1 MDQPGFA
8 ALSLAAGATPPRG
21 VAGPTRRA
29 WWQEGG
35 PGTGPGLRLAV
46 WGDGAVR
53 PSTSAVM
60 LLCGDARS
68 RDRRLGPESVRR
80 VLLGPDQDL
89 LPTLMPPF
97 AAVTLRDA
105 GTLVAATDGLGFR
118 HLYSTGGPG
127 WGAVST
133 SARALAA
140 LTDAPLDREALAV
153 QTMLGWQLGTRTLFD
168 GVTKVGPGGLV
179 TLGDGRLVETSY
191 ASPEPEPTTLEA
203 AVVRMREMLRGYLG
217 AYLDDHPDAVL
228 QLTGGQDSRLLLSA
242 IAPARRPS
250 VAAMTLGP
258 PDCADQVIAGAL
270 ARRCGLQ
277 HETLTLDGLDELS
290 PAEAHELCLDAA
302 ARLELMADPLAAA
315 ALDYAELRARPGR
328 RISGLGGE
336 LARGFYYLGPVAHEK
351 PTMRRTLQLTR
362 WRMFVNDA
370 VPPDALE
377 PEFHDWA
384 RDFTTQDVHRILAA
398 TGHGWSA
405 ATDDLY
411 LEHRMQRW
419 AGGTETAVCTD
430 RVSTNPMLD
439 DRFIATVRGLAPEDK
454 RNSRFLARLQVALDE
469 DLARIPLDGR
479 PAPAT
484 MAEPGLHRAVGN
496 ARGVIRRG
504 GRKVTQRL
512 AGRRRPPVGGAVLA
526 AAVVRHWRER
536 PQLLESVATA
546 GFFRSDWLA
555 GVVDGTCTPEPSAV
569 ALLINLGAA
578 LAGRTAAAAESTP
591 SYE

>member
-1 MDQPGFA
+1 MNQPGFA
-8 ALSLAAGATPPRG
+8 ALSLAVGAAAPRG
-21 VAGPTRRA
+21 TVGGTRGG
-29 WWQEGG
+29 WWQDDAA
-35 PGTGPGLRLAV
+35 PAGPGLRVAV
-46 WGDGAVR
+46 WGEDAVR
-53 PSTSAVM
+53 PSTSTAM

-68 RDRRLGPESVRR
+68 RDRQLGPEAVRR
-80 VLLGPDQDL
+80 VLTGPDQDL

-97 AAVTLRDA
+97 AAATLRDA
-105 GTLVAATDGLGFR
+105 ETLVAATDALGFR
-118 HLYSTGGPG
+118 HLYSASGPG
-127 WGAVST
+127 WAAVST

-140 LTDAPLDREALAV
+140 LVDAPLNREALAV
-153 QTMLGWQLGTRTLFD
+153 QTMLGWQLGTRTLFE
-168 GVTKVGPGGLV
+168 GVTKVRPGGLV
-179 TLGDGRLVETSY
+179 TLAGGYVVESAY
-191 ASPEPEPTTLEA
+191 SLPEPVPMTLGA
-203 AVVRMREMLRGYLG
+203 AVVGTRDMLRGYLE

-242 IAPARRPS
+242 IPPSRRSS

-258 PDCADQVIAGAL
+258 PDSADRVIAAAL
-270 ARRCGLQ
+270 ARRCGLK
-277 HETLTLDGLDELS
+277 HETLTLDGLEELS
-290 PAEAHELCLDAA
+290 PGEAHELCLDAA
-302 ARLELMADPLAAA
+302 ARLELMADPLATA
-315 ALDYAELRARPGR
+315 ALDFAELRANPGR

-336 LARGFYYLGPVAHEK
+336 VARGFYYLGPVAHEK

-370 VPPDALE
+370 VTPDALE
-377 PEFHDWA
+377 PEFRDWA
-384 RDFTTQDVHRILAA
+384 RDFTTQDVHRILSA
-398 TGHGWSA
+398 TGRGWSA

-439 DRFIATVRGLAPEDK
+439 DRFLGAVRGLAPEDK

-484 MAEPGLHRAVGN
+484 MAEPGLHSAVGN
-496 ARGVIRRG
+496 ARGMIRRG

-512 AGRRRPPVGGAVLA
+512 SGKRRPPVGGAVLG

-536 PQLLESVATA
+536 PQLLESVAAA
-546 GFFRSDWLA
+546 GLFRQDWLA
-555 GVVDGTCTPEPSAV
+555 AVVDGSCTPEPSAV

-578 LAGRTAAAAESTP
+578 LAGRTAAGGTP